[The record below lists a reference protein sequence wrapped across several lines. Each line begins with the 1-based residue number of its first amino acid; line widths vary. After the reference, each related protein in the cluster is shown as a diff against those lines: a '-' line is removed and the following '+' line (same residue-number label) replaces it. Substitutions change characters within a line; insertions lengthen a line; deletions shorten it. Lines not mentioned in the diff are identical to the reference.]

1 MNLIVLRNSIENL
14 MDEGSE
20 IREKI
25 ESEIVYPP
33 EIRKSKEILRKY
45 NSELSNNEVEEL
57 IEYVSSESYSET
69 EVLNIYSYKLRHV
82 LSAKVTYELYLHLL
96 FLLTVEYTLKKIADD
111 FDPWGTESYVK
122 MVVRVLY
129 PNDDLDTDLYSKIV
143 VFLEDIFGLLSI
155 YSFGELYEIYRRHAI
170 NLNSKK
176 IEIRNDEI
184 VLRCIKLDPKRD
196 KYFYRINDQYEKPV
210 FPAEF
215 LFGVVKE
222 LDAVKTITVVDEFI
236 SNVNL
241 YAVTCLSNSNSFGRK
256 QSILRFKTLK
266 KIIKSKYFENSNF
279 SFFFGS
285 NLDKLEYVLMKM
297 VVRLL
302 DIEEIPIE
310 ADSPAIHDL
319 FNMYAMNIE
328 YFHTKKEKINIT
340 PYYELENALKY
351 FTQQYDILN
360 SLRNVWDNLN
370 AVLSVIESCE
380 RGECHFSLPEQ
391 NIKIAVLLATVSD
404 NCFHFYSFQ
413 IVTICIISILSIS
426 DDVQDEKSLL
436 VSMLSNVQI
445 ILKIV
450 AEEYANA
457 MCEIFDYLLN
467 ATYIV
472 EGVGECGFAEFVH
485 YQRLLRNNE
494 NWESYYKREYQHCI
508 WAIENLHRYHKDDI
522 TALMKNI
529 KIKIIN
535 RLMKDL
541 PNKNKVIKDF
551 NLKIFDDVIAKQTE
565 KFMKNF
571 NN

>member
-25 ESEIVYPP
+25 ESEIVYPL

-45 NSELSNNEVEEL
+45 NRELSNNEIEEL
-57 IEYVSSESYSET
+57 IEYVSGESYSET
-69 EVLNIYSYKLRHV
+69 EVMNIYSYKLRRV

-111 FDPWGTESYVK
+111 FDPWGIESYVK
-122 MVVRVLY
+122 MVIRVLY
-129 PNDDLDTDLYSKIV
+129 PNADLDTDLYGKIV
-143 VFLEDIFGLLSI
+143 VFLEDIFGLLSM
-155 YSFGELYEIYRRHAI
+155 YSFGELYEIYRRDAI
-170 NLNSKK
+170 NLNNKK
-176 IEIRNDEI
+176 IEIRSDEI
-184 VLRCIKLDPKRD
+184 ILRFIKLDPRRD

-222 LDAVKTITVVDEFI
+222 LDAAKTITVVDEFI
-236 SNVNL
+236 SNFHL

-256 QSILRFKTLK
+256 QSILRFKTLRRVLK
-266 KIIKSKYFENSNF
+266 NKYFESSHY
-279 SFFFGS
+279 SFYFGS
-285 NLDKLEYVLMKM
+285 NLEKLEYALAKM

-302 DIEEIPIE
+302 DIEEISID
-310 ADSPAIHDL
+310 ADSPAIRDL

-328 YFHTKKEKINIT
+328 FYHTKKVKINNT
-340 PYYELENALKY
+340 PYVEHENALKY

-360 SLRNVWDNLN
+360 SLRDVWDNLN

-380 RGECHFSLPEQ
+380 RGEYNFSLPEQ
-391 NIKIAVLLATVSD
+391 NIKIAILLATVYD
-404 NCFHFYSFQ
+404 NCFQFHNFP
-413 IVTICIISILSIS
+413 IVTLCIISILAIN

-436 VSMLSNVQI
+436 DSMLLNLQI
-445 ILKIV
+445 ILKFL

-457 MCEIFDYLLN
+457 MCEIFDYLRN
-467 ATYIV
+467 AAYIV

-485 YQRLLRNNE
+485 YQRLLRNDE
-494 NWESYYKREYQHCI
+494 NWESYYKREYKHCI

-522 TALMKNI
+522 TSLMKNI

-535 RLMKDL
+535 RLMKIL
-541 PNKNKVIKDF
+541 PNKNNVITDF
-551 NLKIFDDVIAKQTE
+551 NIKVFNDVIENQTSN
-565 KFMKNF
+565 FMNNF